1 MLNWALPMWKHY
13 VATCE
18 LRHSRKEVM
27 PHDLETGLILGQR
40 VGSVVTDSST
50 ILKREEVLTI
60 ARSTEQVFEDHKDAI
75 LYGDFPKRGCA

>member
-1 MLNWALPMWKHY
+1 
-13 VATCE
+13 
-18 LRHSRKEVM
+18 M

-50 ILKREEVLTI
+50 ILKKEEVLTM

-75 LYGDFPKRGCA
+75 LHGDFPKLMADSGLLG